1 MERRPEPELMDD
13 EAQALAYAQADFSEA
28 HDRFVALFTECFP
41 GEPGSGISLDLGC
54 GAADVLV
61 RFARAHPGCRIDGV
75 DGAPAMLALAQRAV
89 DAAHLQDRVRLIQG
103 YLPGAELPCRD
114 YDAVI
119 SNSLLHH
126 LAAPSVL
133 WETAKRHGRPGAAL
147 FVMDLLRPD
156 TPARLDELV
165 ERHAADAPPVLRRD
179 FRNSLH
185 AAYRPDEVRAQ
196 LDDAGLGSCRVSVV
210 SDRHWIAFGRI

>member
-28 HDRFVALFTECFP
+28 HDRFVTLFTERFP
-41 GEPGSGISLDLGC
+41 GEPGSGLCLDLGC

-75 DGAPAMLALAQRAV
+75 DGADAMLVLAQQAV
-89 DAAHLQDRVRLIQG
+89 AAAHLEDRIRLIKG
-103 YLPGAELPCRD
+103 YLPGAALPCRD

-126 LAAPSVL
+126 LARPAAL

-156 TPARLDELV
+156 TPACLDELV
-165 ERHAADAPPVLRRD
+165 ERYAGDAPAVLKRD
-179 FRNSLH
+179 FRNSLL
-185 AAYRPDEVRAQ
+185 AAYRPDEVKAQ
-196 LDDAGLGSCRVSVV
+196 LDDAALGSCQVRIV
-210 SDRHWIAFGRI
+210 SDRHWVAFGRI

>member
-1 MERRPEPELMDD
+1 MERKPEPELMED

-41 GEPGSGISLDLGC
+41 GEPGFGICLDLGC
-54 GAADVLV
+54 GPADVLV
-61 RFARAHPGCRIDGV
+61 RFARAHPACRLDGIDG
-75 DGAPAMLALAQRAV
+75 AAAMLALAQRAV
-89 DAAHLQDRVRLIQG
+89 DAARLRDRVRLIRG
-103 YLPGAELPCRD
+103 YLPGAELPGRD

-133 WETAKRHGRPGAAL
+133 WETAKRHARPGAAL

-156 TPARLDELV
+156 TLARLDELV
-165 ERHAADAPPVLRRD
+165 ERHAADAPPLLRRD

-185 AAYRPDEVRAQ
+185 AAYRPDEVRLQ
-196 LDDAGLGSCRVSVV
+196 LDAAGLGSCRVAVV
-210 SDRHWIAFGRI
+210 SDHHWIAFGRL

>member
-28 HDRFVALFTECFP
+28 HDRFVALFAECFP
-41 GEPGSGISLDLGC
+41 GEPGSGLCLDLGC

-61 RFARAHPGCRIDGV
+61 RFAKAHPECRIDGV
-75 DGAPAMLALAQRAV
+75 DGADAMLVLAQQAV
-89 DAAHLQDRVRLIQG
+89 AAARLEDRIRLIKG
-103 YLPGAELPCRD
+103 YLPGAALPCRD

-126 LAAPSVL
+126 LAAPAVL
-133 WETAKRHGRPGAAL
+133 WETAKRYARRGAAL

-156 TPARLDELV
+156 TPAHVDELI
-165 ERHAADAPPVLRRD
+165 ERHAGDAPAVLKRD
-179 FRNSLH
+179 FRNSLL
-185 AAYRPDEVRAQ
+185 AAYRPAEVRTQ
-196 LDDAGLGSCRVSVV
+196 LDGAGLGFCQVRVV